1 MTVSTTT
8 DAPVELK
15 VDLLVLLFTMAPP
28 APLVETL
35 SDTLGAAAAD
45 VALDHEAE
53 TVGCL
58 LPVEEGLEDV
68 RTAQGLVEGF
78 VLGAYRD
85 RRYETADGFD
95 GPSAFCM
102 HVATTTIAPLWT
114 TEPLKDG
121 TSPPRPARPATSST
135 GAVSIPRCSRS
146 SRGRRRRP
154 SMIDPSCGPE
164 KGGCSTR
171 AASP

>member
-8 DAPVELK
+8 DAPVELE
-15 VDLLVLLFTMAPP
+15 VDLLVLPFTMATP

-58 LPVEEGLEDV
+58 LPVEERLEDV

-78 VLGAYRD
+78 VLGAYRY

-95 GPSAFCM
+95 GPSAFYM
-102 HVATTTIAPLWT
+102 HVGDDYDRASVDDGAT
-114 TEPLKDG
+114 
-121 TSPPRPARPATSST
+121 
-135 GAVSIPRCSRS
+135 
-146 SRGRRRRP
+146 RGRHL
-154 SMIDPSCGPE
+154 
-164 KGGCSTR
+164 
-171 AASP
+171 AAAAGMARDLVNPG